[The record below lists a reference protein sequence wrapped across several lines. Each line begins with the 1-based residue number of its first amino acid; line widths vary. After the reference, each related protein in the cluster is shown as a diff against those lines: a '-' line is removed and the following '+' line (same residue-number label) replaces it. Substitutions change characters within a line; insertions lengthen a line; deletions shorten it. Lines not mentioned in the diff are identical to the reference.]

1 VVHPDVHR
9 LGAIAEVH
17 LVGAI
22 VDGHRVGAIDDDCS
36 WTALQLA
43 LWAPWYLPLCL
54 LALWLLSRRA

>member
-1 VVHPDVHR
+1 M
-9 LGAIAEVH
+9 
-17 LVGAI
+17 GAI